1 MIPIVLTVLQKIKPF
16 ILQMALIVI
25 VVVLAILLYNSN
37 KEANRQLSNYN
48 AQVYATQFWQ
58 TKSGDNVARA
68 AVLTLTNKEI
78 KRSKDKEIVELKEVA
93 KDAGLKIRKLQQML
107 SIKADTVF
115 EVINKVDTIRDSAD
129 RLVYIDTLS
138 IGDLHIKR
146 VQDVLTLQAK
156 YTVRYNPTIYI
167 YVSWV
172 KEDKWKLKNLFVPR
186 TKTYYVDVIT
196 KDKLLNVVGVKAIV
210 K

>member
-1 MIPIVLTVLQKIKPF
+1 MIPIVLTVLQKIKPL
-16 ILQMALIVI
+16 ILQIVLIII

-78 KRSKDKEIVELKEVA
+78 KRSKDKEIVELKNVA